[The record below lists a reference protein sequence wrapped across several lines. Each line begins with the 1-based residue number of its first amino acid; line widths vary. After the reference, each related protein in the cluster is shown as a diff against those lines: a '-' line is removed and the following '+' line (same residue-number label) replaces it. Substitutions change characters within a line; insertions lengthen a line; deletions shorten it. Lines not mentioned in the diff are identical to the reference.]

1 MFADLRGL
9 GQLPGLAS
17 QRLMA
22 DSYGLGAEGDR
33 KTAALLRAMEVMG
46 AGLMGGTSF
55 MEDYSCPL
63 HPQGHQVL
71 RANRLEIGETT
82 AATKPSLEIHAR
94 GIGGK
99 KDPVRLG
106 FDAPP
111 ARP

>member
-1 MFADLRGL
+1 
-9 GQLPGLAS
+9 
-17 QRLMA
+17 
-22 DSYGLGAEGDR
+22 
-33 KTAALLRAMEVMG
+33 
-46 AGLMGGTSF
+46 